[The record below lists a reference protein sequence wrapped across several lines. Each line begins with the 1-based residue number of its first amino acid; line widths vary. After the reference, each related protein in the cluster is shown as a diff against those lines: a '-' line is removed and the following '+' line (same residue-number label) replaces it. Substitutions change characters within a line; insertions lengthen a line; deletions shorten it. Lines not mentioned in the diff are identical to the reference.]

1 MQVRFVNLCEKWISY
16 LTVHFSEKA
25 QRYVIKNE
33 SFNIIMSRE
42 KESIA
47 RKVKKAKDVC
57 GKPLRRDKKPRVSK
71 GGMSLILFSSLLCKK
86 IGSFPRTMMV
96 FFLEERPFSLP
107 HFPTNFLLFS
117 LMFSPGSC
125 CCSPCGFFF
134 F

>member
-25 QRYVIKNE
+25 QSYMIKNE

-57 GKPLRRDKKPRVSK
+57 GNP
-71 GGMSLILFSSLLCKK
+71 
-86 IGSFPRTMMV
+86 
-96 FFLEERPFSLP
+96 
-107 HFPTNFLLFS
+107 
-117 LMFSPGSC
+117 
-125 CCSPCGFFF
+125 
-134 F
+134 